1 MGLYIVFPFI
11 IMLLIDK
18 YKTVMSLEPN
28 FVDDYDYQY
37 NGTFGEMD
45 RSRIYIVKHIGDGN
59 F

>member
-1 MGLYIVFPFI
+1 MR
-11 IMLLIDK
+11 LIDK